1 MPLVAGKETADWTG
15 HARLSHRG
23 LLTLRTS
30 AAPQVQ
36 SLEEA
41 QALVTSAWQP
51 RSSLQPSLGNDG
63 DSLHGASMAARD
75 WRAVHL
81 PSPGQAPEK
90 GWRGVGGFTVSLTA
104 DPSKAKRAPMWGT
117 ATLGSIQ
124 PAQLG
129 TTTLLSLSETCF
141 GYICQQSG
149 KCIEH
154 FAGMAL

>member
-1 MPLVAGKETADWTG
+1 MAGKETADWTG

-104 DPSKAKRAPMWGT
+104 DPSKAKRDPMWGT